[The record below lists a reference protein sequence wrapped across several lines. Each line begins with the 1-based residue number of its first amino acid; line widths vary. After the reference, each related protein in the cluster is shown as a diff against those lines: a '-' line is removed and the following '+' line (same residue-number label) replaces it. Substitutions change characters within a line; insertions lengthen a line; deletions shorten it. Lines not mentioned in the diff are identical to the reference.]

1 MIGRLRQRVQ
11 VMAITE
17 VEEAGGGRLS
27 TDTLLA
33 TVWAEVRHAEPGGD
47 EALGRERLRRRVT
60 VRLRQR
66 ADVVRGVVLV
76 HAGARYRVLAVRPDA
91 DAPHILHLTAEEE
104 LR

>member
-1 MIGRLRQRVQ
+1 MIRRLRQRVQ
-11 VMAITE
+11 LMTVTE
-17 VEEAGGGRLS
+17 VEETGGGRLP

-33 TVWAEVRHAEPGGD
+33 TVWAEVLLAEPATD

-66 ADVVRGVVLV
+66 GDVVRGVVVV